1 MEFFLSDQTPG
12 VKMPIL
18 FSNAIDTELAA
29 DLDSTYYAAISLEM
43 GKDQIMCEGPRESGL
58 HIPASSNT
66 THNVTSS
73 LRGYLYGPPIE
84 IVDVGAVGDTSN
96 QRITS
101 LKNDGT
107 IDTFSLHYQDSEKY
121 YMYNLQDPAYQTYTP
136 PYFYGKSSMVFSF
149 TPDTTTNDLFS
160 IFSKCNERSGSF
172 YKEEYDLDN
181 KLAIT
186 IPTSGSAQK
195 ITTGRMKIDASV
207 DVFNNP
213 VQIKTLGQN
222 DAEKSVWYINP
233 KWVCPVLD
241 FSSSISAYEEF
252 THNEKAGSSGISG
265 FSSKQA
271 NLSLRRQFKL
281 LENPYHSASTGKSI
295 WAGYGT
301 DPYDAAAMN
310 SIYENLNIDPTTM
323 EKGIVLKVE
332 DVFLENRRLVS
343 QDNNVDSRL
352 SAANGKD
359 FFTERTAHRAE
370 IQTTGSLLSDINLFD
385 EQSVEIGRIAHS
397 KLVSEAVVVIP
408 YFEQPINFQPI
419 DSESEIYSTRH
430 IIPGKHFLPINKQ
443 IFENI
448 YSILLSRELYD
459 PAQLDYKELWG
470 SSTKSYNNA
479 SMTDCGHMIK
489 KMMGIE
495 NNLGGFQLPPEF
507 DFLNNAAIDPFQ
519 MIVIPFAHKLHKQ
532 DLINI
537 YQGVMPDISMRME
550 KQLSLAATN
559 PRRILEIVDSNI
571 YSPQIFKNSDGD
583 EIVSSL
589 SNLNLA
595 DFLSPM
601 IFTQNWVDE
610 ISDAR
615 QNGLVPDWT
624 VKDFYRN
631 LKFMVFKLKQKA
643 EKNYDTYKNRQIARA
658 IKSRFIDQDPDRK
671 KLKLPTRFD
680 NSLKNRST
688 HEVYGTNWP
697 YDYFSLIEAIKLD
710 IEITM

>member
-1 MEFFLSDQTPG
+1 
-12 VKMPIL
+12 
-18 FSNAIDTELAA
+18 
-29 DLDSTYYAAISLEM
+29 
-43 GKDQIMCEGPRESGL
+43 
-58 HIPASSNT
+58 
-66 THNVTSS
+66 
-73 LRGYLYGPPIE
+73 
-84 IVDVGAVGDTSN
+84 
-96 QRITS
+96 
-101 LKNDGT
+101 
-107 IDTFSLHYQDSEKY
+107 
-121 YMYNLQDPAYQTYTP
+121 
-136 PYFYGKSSMVFSF
+136 
-149 TPDTTTNDLFS
+149 
-160 IFSKCNERSGSF
+160 
-172 YKEEYDLDN
+172 
-181 KLAIT
+181 
-186 IPTSGSAQK
+186 
-195 ITTGRMKIDASV
+195 
-207 DVFNNP
+207 
-213 VQIKTLGQN
+213 
-222 DAEKSVWYINP
+222 
-233 KWVCPVLD
+233 
-241 FSSSISAYEEF
+241 
-252 THNEKAGSSGISG
+252 
-265 FSSKQA
+265 
-271 NLSLRRQFKL
+271 
-281 LENPYHSASTGKSI
+281 
-295 WAGYGT
+295 
-301 DPYDAAAMN
+301 
-310 SIYENLNIDPTTM
+310 
-323 EKGIVLKVE
+323 
-332 DVFLENRRLVS
+332 
-343 QDNNVDSRL
+343 
-352 SAANGKD
+352 
-359 FFTERTAHRAE
+359 
-370 IQTTGSLLSDINLFD
+370 
-385 EQSVEIGRIAHS
+385 
-397 KLVSEAVVVIP
+397 
-408 YFEQPINFQPI
+408 
-419 DSESEIYSTRH
+419 
-430 IIPGKHFLPINKQ
+430 
-443 IFENI
+443 
-448 YSILLSRELYD
+448 
-459 PAQLDYKELWG
+459 
-470 SSTKSYNNA
+470 
-479 SMTDCGHMIK
+479 
-489 KMMGIE
+489 MGIE